1 MPDKYKAIWL
11 SHSSYENYIKCPRLY
26 YLANIYKDPK
36 TNNKVGMT
44 SPYMSLGIAVHNV
57 LEPLMEIKAEERGA
71 INLPEKYTDE
81 FNKFRGSIGGWKN
94 EEEEE
99 SFYQRGL
106 EMIESVQKHFAPS
119 PLGGESWGE
128 GLELVEENKYILL
141 EKSIRPSLYYKG
153 NMIPNIYISEKENI
167 ILCGSIDWIV
177 YSPSLGE
184 GVGGWDVTVLDFK
197 TGRNEE
203 SEESK
208 QLIIYKKLFE
218 SLQNKWKVN
227 SYAYYYLE
235 SDQIKYKDWT
245 ETEVNRRVEQM
256 LNNFINIGVEIRDAR
271 YDILWSKDKK
281 YIEKYFIKD
290 NFQSNFKCKNGAL
303 GCRKCLPYESIIR
316 GEAVYVGK
324 GNYGQDLWSP
334 SPGGRG

>member
-36 TNNKVGMT
+36 TNNKIGVT
-44 SPYMSLGIAVHNV
+44 SPHMSLGIAVHNV
-57 LEPLMEIKAEERGA
+57 LEPLANIPSEQRSGIDLIKNYEE
-71 INLPEKYTDE
+71 E
-81 FNKFRGSIGGWKN
+81 FNKFRGDIGGWKN
-94 EEEEE
+94 KDEEHY
-99 SFYQRGL
+99 FYQRGRT
-106 EMIESVQKHFAPS
+106 MIENVYNHFQN
-119 PLGGESWGE
+119 
-128 GLELVEENKYILL
+128 ENNNKKYILL
-141 EKSIRPSLYYKG
+141 EKSIRTSLYYKG
-153 NMIPNIYISEKENI
+153 NMIPNISISDKENI

-177 YSPSLGE
+177 YNTGPSPSLSPQERGE
-184 GVGGWDVTVLDFK
+184 NTENITVLDFK

-203 SEESK
+203 NEESK

-245 ETEVNRRVEQM
+245 EAEVNKRVEQM
-256 LNNFINIGVEIRDAR
+256 LNDFIKVGIEIRNKR

-281 YIEKYFIKD
+281 YIEKYFPKD
-290 NFQSNFKCKNGAL
+290 NFQNNFKCKKGPA
-303 GCRKCLPYESIIR
+303 GCRDCLPYESIIR
-316 GEAVYVGK
+316 GEAVYVGR
-324 GNYGQDLWSP
+324 GNYGQDLYAQP
-334 SPGGRG
+334 

>member
-36 TNNKVGMT
+36 TKNKITVNN
-44 SPYMSLGIAVHNV
+44 PYIALGVAIHNV
-57 LEPLMEIKAEERGA
+57 LEPLANMPSEERKTIDLIFNYNKEFDFWRAVNGDYTNAKGA
-71 INLPEKYTDE
+71 WKDEIEEKD
-81 FNKFRGSIGGWKN
+81 
-94 EEEEE
+94 
-99 SFYQRGL
+99 FYERGL
-106 EMIESVQKHFAPS
+106 KMIESVCINFQK
-119 PLGGESWGE
+119 GICI
-128 GLELVEENKYILL
+128 ENKIDMNVNKRYILL

-153 NMIPNIYISEKENI
+153 DMIPNISISDKENI

-184 GVGGWDVTVLDFK
+184 GAGGWDVTVLDFK

-203 SEESK
+203 SDDSN
-208 QLIIYKKLFE
+208 QLLIYKKLFE

-227 SYAYYYLE
+227 QYAYYYLDKNE
-235 SDQIKYKDWT
+235 VIYKSWS
-245 ETEVNRRVEQM
+245 EEEVNKRVEQM
-256 LNNFINIGVEIRDAR
+256 LNNFIKVGIEIRDKR

-290 NFQSNFKCKNGAL
+290 NFENNFKCHNGNA
-303 GCRKCLPYESIIR
+303 GCRNCLPFEKVLR
-316 GEAVYVGK
+316 REAKYVGVSL
-324 GNYGQDLWSP
+324 YGQDMYIV
-334 SPGGRG
+334 